1 LILSRQSFQK
11 PTFQLAFVIHQ
22 VNQFY
27 LNLFKKTK
35 KIGGF
40 KDKDNNPLGNKF
52 DAIPTGLFITSIF
65 EKYLKGSKFIDIG
78 CGLGNVI
85 RLAEKFGMN
94 STGIEIQ
101 TKYKV
106 YHKDISVVYED
117 AKKFNYSNLDVI
129 YMYRPMVKDKDM
141 YDIIS
146 QILNTANVGTRIIY
160 VNYGL
165 SGSPK
170 WVSTDDGSYDGREY
184 NWEQEY
190 RWESNP
196 PKIKIFRSGPIG
208 WVYKGEHYVDSC
220 IVFDIV

>member
-1 LILSRQSFQK
+1 MSELKYVKLFEDFDEK
-11 PTFQLAFVIHQ
+11 NDH
-22 VNQFY
+22 FY
-27 LNLFKKTK
+27 LNLFKKAK

-160 VNYGL
+160 VNYNL
-165 SGSPK
+165 SGRPK
-170 WVSTDDGSYDGREY
+170 WAYTDDGDSYDSRKY
-184 NWEQEY
+184 NWEREY
-190 RWESNP
+190 MWDSNP
-196 PKIKIFRSGPIG
+196 PKIKILRDGPIG
-208 WVYKGEHYVDSC
+208 WNYKGIHYVDSC